1 MFINAPVDTSD
12 RVPCPVTGCGKH
24 YGTKG
29 DMINHVRAKHPEVPL
44 PPAREYTRMPEEY
57 KTFTPPITQK
67 QYSSIVEK
75 VKSNIARRP

>member
-12 RVPCPVTGCGKH
+12 RVHCPVTGCGKH

-29 DMINHVRAKHPEVPL
+29 DMIDHVRAKHPEVPL

-67 QYSSIVEK
+67 QYSFIVEK